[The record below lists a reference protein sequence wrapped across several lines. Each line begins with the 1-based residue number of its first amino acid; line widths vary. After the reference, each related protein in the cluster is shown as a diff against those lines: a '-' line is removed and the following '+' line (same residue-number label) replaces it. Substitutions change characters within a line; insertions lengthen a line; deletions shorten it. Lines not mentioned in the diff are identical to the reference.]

1 MKQKLL
7 FFIVFL
13 FPFFVYAQ
21 QPAEVK
27 GNVISSVTGK
37 PVAGVIVTLRGQ
49 DRQTR
54 TDSKGLFSFQKVAV
68 GKDTLS
74 LNAASIR
81 PQEIPVDILAGM
93 PTVLNDVQ
101 VVDLNAVEDMS
112 LVGVI
117 DEVLT
122 DDDAESSSQEIS
134 STVILS
140 NDVYLN
146 RAAYQLSP
154 ARFRVRGYDSYYEQ
168 KYINGVSFNDQLRGV
183 FNYAAI
189 GALNDMTRNGD
200 VTNYNRP
207 SAFTFGSIGGAE
219 NINMRAGNNASG
231 TKVTLS
237 YTNRNYYLRGMA
249 TYSTGLTDKGWAFT
263 VSVGGRYSDRG
274 NIEGTY
280 YRNFSYALSVEK
292 QWKEGRHSLSL
303 TTFGSPV
310 ERGQQGASYQEV
322 YDLTGNNLYNPNWG
336 YQNGKRRN
344 AKVVKAFDPTVIL
357 SHVWK
362 INENT
367 SLTSGIAFH
376 YGRYGNTALNWYN
389 GPDPR
394 PDYYRYLPSYFE
406 DTVIQEQYAA
416 LWRSKDRT
424 FTQINWDKLYR
435 ANELNI
441 TQGNGSAI
449 YMVEERRSDLYETSF
464 NSTLNAVMKGNMKL
478 FAGIGLRATT
488 SRQFKTVND
497 LLGAHYVL
505 DIDKFAEQDF
515 SGDPEKLQNNLN
527 HPDRKALKGDKFGYN
542 FDLNIYSANAWVLN
556 QYSTRKLDYY
566 YGFKLTY
573 TYFQRDGKMRN
584 GRYPTTSYGKGA
596 SHSFTDIAL
605 KGGLTYK
612 INGRH
617 FITGNISYATEAPLP
632 NNSYV
637 SPRITD
643 KTVKNLKSGSYFSA
657 DLNYVFSLPSL
668 NGRVGVFQTN
678 FYDQMDRISY
688 YDGISGTFINHV
700 VTGINRI
707 HRGMEVGLTY
717 KLNNHWSFDLAGTL
731 SEYYYNNNPMGTINS
746 ENGKIDNREEKV
758 YLRNFYVGGT
768 PQFAGTFGLRYFIKY
783 WFLGANI
790 NGFARNYIEV
800 APLRRLASNY
810 DNVDPTVP
818 ETMEAYRSLVDQERF
833 DDSYTIDLSIGKIF
847 YLPGRSSI
855 NFNLSV
861 NNLLNKENIRTGGY
875 EQGRMDITYPNRF
888 GSKYYYMQ
896 GINCFLNVSY
906 KF

>member
-21 QPAEVK
+21 QPAELK

-488 SRQFKTVND
+488 SRQFKTVDD

-515 SGDPEKLQNNLN
+515 PEI
-527 HPDRKALKGDKFGYN
+527 RK
-542 FDLNIYSANAWVLN
+542 
-556 QYSTRKLDYY
+556 
-566 YGFKLTY
+566 
-573 TYFQRDGKMRN
+573 
-584 GRYPTTSYGKGA
+584 
-596 SHSFTDIAL
+596 SF
-605 KGGLTYK
+605 
-612 INGRH
+612 
-617 FITGNISYATEAPLP
+617 
-632 NNSYV
+632 
-637 SPRITD
+637 RI
-643 KTVKNLKSGSYFSA
+643 
-657 DLNYVFSLPSL
+657 
-668 NGRVGVFQTN
+668 
-678 FYDQMDRISY
+678 I
-688 YDGISGTFINHV
+688 
-700 VTGINRI
+700 
-707 HRGMEVGLTY
+707 
-717 KLNNHWSFDLAGTL
+717 
-731 SEYYYNNNPMGTINS
+731 
-746 ENGKIDNREEKV
+746 
-758 YLRNFYVGGT
+758 
-768 PQFAGTFGLRYFIKY
+768 
-783 WFLGANI
+783 
-790 NGFARNYIEV
+790 
-800 APLRRLASNY
+800 
-810 DNVDPTVP
+810 
-818 ETMEAYRSLVDQERF
+818 
-833 DDSYTIDLSIGKIF
+833 
-847 YLPGRSSI
+847 
-855 NFNLSV
+855 
-861 NNLLNKENIRTGGY
+861 
-875 EQGRMDITYPNRF
+875 
-888 GSKYYYMQ
+888 
-896 GINCFLNVSY
+896 
-906 KF
+906 